1 MAKDAAQEIYSFK
14 NIIEDA
20 ADSIEDQDVKSVVN
34 VTMKEI
40 LNNRINESATNFEK
54 MVFGKSLT
62 IVKQTNQRIKKA
74 SLATLNE
81 LIDEYL
87 TNDSN
92 TDISPLL

>member
-1 MAKDAAQEIYSFK
+1 MMSPSITPKGLKSEGSVDGASLMAKDAAQEIYSFK

-62 IVKQTNQRIKKA
+62 IVKQTN
-74 SLATLNE
+74 
-81 LIDEYL
+81 
-87 TNDSN
+87 
-92 TDISPLL
+92 